1 MISVIVPTYK
11 EPEALDLCLESLIK
25 GQVNK
30 NQILVVVDGF
40 YDLNKEVLEKH
51 AEHIDILDLEKN
63 VGLSK
68 ATNLGVYNASFDKIL
83 IINDDNVA
91 SVNWDKYL
99 LESYQPNSV
108 VTPNQ
113 IEPTKSIYLQ
123 FVHKDLGRDPKTFDL
138 EQFWKYEISI
148 MEDKVEETG
157 STLPIFMSKIDYL
170 RVGGW
175 DESYPGAWVVDL
187 DFFLKCTL
195 SGMKM
200 LRTYKTHFYHFG
212 SLGTELT
219 PTEKQ
224 QKIVKEQACHEYCK
238 YKWGGEM
245 KYNPLNNIKMI

>member
-25 GQVNK
+25 GQQHK

-40 YDLNKEVLEKH
+40 YDLNKAVLEKY
-51 AEHIDILDLEKN
+51 AEHIDILDLEEN

-68 ATNLGVYNASFDKIL
+68 ATNLGVYNSSFDKVL
-83 IINDDNVA
+83 IINDDNV
-91 SVNWDKYL
+91 VPKNWDVNL
-99 LESYQPNSV
+99 LEVLEPNSV

-123 FVHKDLGRDPKTFDL
+123 FVQKDLGRSIESFSLDK
-138 EQFWKYEISI
+138 FWEYENEIS
-148 MEDKVEETG
+148 EDKVEETG
-157 STLPIFMSKIDYL
+157 STLPIFMFKIDYL

-212 SLGTELT
+212 SLGTEAT
-219 PTEKQ
+219 PSEKQ